1 MPIYVIQGML
11 DHRRLDISIEPQII
25 DQGMLERL
33 QTPDKIHISDFMLYM
48 KSLTEA

>member
-1 MPIYVIQGML
+1 ML

-33 QTPDKIHISDFMLYM
+33 QTPDKKKNISDFMLYM

>member
-1 MPIYVIQGML
+1 ML

-33 QTPDKIHISDFMLYM
+33 QTPDKKIHISDFMLYM